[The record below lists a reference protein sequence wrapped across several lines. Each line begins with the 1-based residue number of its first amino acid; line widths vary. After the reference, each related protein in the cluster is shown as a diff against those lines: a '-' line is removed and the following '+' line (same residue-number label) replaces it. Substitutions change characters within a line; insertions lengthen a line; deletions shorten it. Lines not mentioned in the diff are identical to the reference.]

1 MLFVR
6 RIMKK
11 KRRVVLYGAV
21 LLLLSALLQLS
32 ARTVDGFADWYVVTI
47 YPLLVGILGR
57 ISGRHLFSVYGRG
70 QL

>member
-1 MLFVR
+1 
-6 RIMKK
+6 MKK

-47 YPLLVGILGR
+47 YPLLVGILGH